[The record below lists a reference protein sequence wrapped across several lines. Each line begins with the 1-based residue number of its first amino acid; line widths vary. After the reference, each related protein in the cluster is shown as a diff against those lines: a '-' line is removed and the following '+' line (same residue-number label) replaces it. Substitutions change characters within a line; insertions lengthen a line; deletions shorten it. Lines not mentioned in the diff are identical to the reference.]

1 MAKEKIPFIQ
11 GEAPDNKFPINLFF
25 LPKSFNGRDAMV
37 GTPGLV
43 ARVESLISE
52 EVRGI
57 RTDKDKE
64 VLYAVAGNK
73 VYLIDKNWI
82 ATAATA
88 TLDSLSGPVEM
99 ESNLSQTMIVDGT
112 SGYIVTRSG
121 TTPTLTKIT
130 DADFVSP
137 SSLTLQ
143 DSYFIVSKKDSF
155 YYQISELNDGLVWN
169 AVDLGTAEGNSD
181 NIYKVI
187 SDHRQLFLFK
197 NKSGEVAYNDGVST
211 FPFTRYPDVYIEGG
225 IGAASSVVKAD
236 NSLFYLDNDFIVRR
250 LDGFTPKIVS
260 PPQLN
265 QLLNLLTTKSDAICY
280 SYERQGNI
288 FYVMIFPTEN
298 KTYVL
303 NIATGFIHQWA
314 SGVNLNR
321 HRSNC
326 YENFNGK
333 DLVGDYSNGKIY
345 SLEDTVYTDDLLSI
359 KWVYTSPVY
368 QFNGLQLFHKEL
380 QINFAVG
387 VGNVT
392 GVGEDPDVMM
402 RYSDDGLHTWSNE
415 LWRKLGKIGNY
426 KNIVRWTQ
434 LGSSRSRAYE
444 LSGTAPVKRVFAE
457 VSLNIE
463 AGYG

>member
-11 GEAPDNKFPINLFF
+11 SEAPDNRFPINLFF
-25 LPKSFNGRDAMV
+25 LPKSFNGRDAMI
-37 GTPGLV
+37 GTPGFV
-43 ARVESLISE
+43 ARVESLIEE
-52 EVRGI
+52 EVRGM
-57 RTDKDKE
+57 RTDKNKD
-64 VLYAVAGNK
+64 VLYVVAGNK
-73 VYLIDKNWI
+73 LYLVDKTWT
-82 ATAATA
+82 ATAATS
-88 TLDSLSGPVEM
+88 TLDSLVGPVFM
-99 ESNLSQTMIVDGT
+99 ESNLTQTMITDGST
-112 SGYIVTRSG
+112 GYIVTKVG
-121 TTPTLTKIT
+121 TTPTLTKIV
-130 DADFVSP
+130 DPDFVSP

-143 DSYFIVSKKDSF
+143 DSYFIVSKKNSF
-155 YYQISELNDGLVWN
+155 YYQISELNNGLEWN

-181 NIYKVI
+181 DIFCII

-211 FPFTRYPDVYIEGG
+211 FPFVRYPDVYIEGG

-265 QLLNLLTTKSDAICY
+265 QVLSLLTTKSDAKCY

-303 NIATGFIHQWA
+303 NIATGFVHQWA
-314 SGVNLNR
+314 SGIDLDR

-326 YENFNGK
+326 YESFNGK

-345 SLEDTVYTDDLLSI
+345 SLEDSVYTDDELPI
-359 KWVYTSPVY
+359 KWIYTSPIY
-368 QFNGLQLFHKEL
+368 HSNGLVLFHKEL

-392 GVGEDPDVMM
+392 DPGEDPDVML
-402 RYSDDGLHTWSNE
+402 RFSDDGMHTWSTE
-415 LWRKLGKIGNY
+415 LWKKLGKIGNY
-426 KNIVRWTQ
+426 KNIVRWSR
-434 LGSSRSRAYE
+434 LGSSRLRTYE
-444 LSGTAPVKRVFAE
+444 LSGTAPVKRMFAE
-457 VSLNIE
+457 VNLDIE
-463 AGYG
+463 VGNG